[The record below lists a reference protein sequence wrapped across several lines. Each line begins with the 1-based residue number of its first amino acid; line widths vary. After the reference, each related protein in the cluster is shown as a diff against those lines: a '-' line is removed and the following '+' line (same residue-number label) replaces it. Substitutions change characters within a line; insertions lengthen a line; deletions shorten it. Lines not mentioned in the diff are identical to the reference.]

1 MAPPVILPARTT
13 TVPPPVILPDLVPGR
28 NLSCG
33 EDIESLSDIDY
44 LEGGSAAEQA
54 GRLLR

>member
-13 TVPPPVILPDLVPGR
+13 PPPVILPNPLPLG

-33 EDIESLSDIDY
+33 EDIESLADIDY